1 MFAIFILIFCAILY
15 PELTGY
21 ALWILVAVLV
31 MTFQG
36 VDDQLLGELATGLA
50 ATDHR
55 LV

>member
-1 MFAIFILIFCAILY
+1 MLLLMGIIWLFIFF
-15 PELTGY
+15 PEATGFVF
-21 ALWILVAVLV
+21 WILVAVLV